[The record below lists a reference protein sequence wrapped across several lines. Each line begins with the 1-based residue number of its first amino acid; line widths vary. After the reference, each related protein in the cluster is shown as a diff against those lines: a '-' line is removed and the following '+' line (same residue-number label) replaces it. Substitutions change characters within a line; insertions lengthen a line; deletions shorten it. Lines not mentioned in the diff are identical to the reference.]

1 MIVAYKGGGVKME
14 EQEPKQETTQV
25 KKEEHTRI
33 TLPAFFY
40 TLTVISIIS
49 LICLIY
55 VLHLRNQDTEER
67 LNRLENSIQT
77 VQTTETDNT
86 NI

>member
-1 MIVAYKGGGVKME
+1 MLKVEFCSKRACLSSKRI
-14 EQEPKQETTQV
+14 
-25 KKEEHTRI
+25 KEI
-33 TLPAFFY
+33 LDF
-40 TLTVISIIS
+40 
-49 LICLIY
+49 CLIY